1 MRKQMAKILTAV
13 LLLGTLTDVSTAKA
27 VAPKLNK
34 SKLTL
39 YIACNYT
46 LKVKKASGKVKWTS
60 GKKSV
65 ATVSSKGKVV
75 AKKAGKAKIT
85 AKIGS
90 KKLICRLTVK
100 NRSLG
105 KGTKSSP
112 KSAYNNNSFTFYE
125 EGKKIGIISMQLE
138 SFASG
143 AESAK
148 LAKKNSS
155 NLVPKSIWNDV
166 IEEANDVIDTDVETH
181 LQGYDIDDKVLKIAR
196 DNAARAGV
204 ADLVHFQNRDVADLS
219 HAKKYG
225 FIITNPPYGER
236 LEEKEAL
243 PQIYTAL
250 GNAFNKLDDWSAY
263 VITPYEEIEKDFNK
277 KATKKRKLYN
287 GMIKTY
293 YYQFLGPRPP
303 KRRNEEKA

>member
-13 LLLGTLTDVSTAKA
+13 LLLGTLTNVSTAKA
-27 VAPKLNK
+27 AAPKLNK

-39 YIACNYT
+39 YIGSNYT

-100 NRSLG
+100 KRPLG
-105 KGTKSSP
+105 KGTKASP

-125 EGKKIGIISMQLE
+125 EGKKIGKISMQLE

-155 NLVPKSIWNDV
+155 NLVPKSNEEYLYFRFKITYHSGTQTIKAKDV
-166 IEEANDVIDTDVETH
+166 
-181 LQGYDIDDKVLKIAR
+181 
-196 DNAARAGV
+196 
-204 ADLVHFQNRDVADLS
+204 
-219 HAKKYG
+219 
-225 FIITNPPYGER
+225 
-236 LEEKEAL
+236 
-243 PQIYTAL
+243 
-250 GNAFNKLDDWSAY
+250 FN
-263 VITPYEEIEKDFNK
+263 
-277 KATKKRKLYN
+277 
-287 GMIKTY
+287 Y
-293 YYQFLGPRPP
+293 YYNIFGANSTKQMTNLDWGFFFEDVDDLGQVLLSPG
-303 KRRNEEKA
+303 NTITCGKAVLINKGFAPYTYRIQTGKNTYSWFTTAR

>member
-1 MRKQMAKILTAV
+1 M
-13 LLLGTLTDVSTAKA
+13 TDVSTAKA
-27 VAPKLNK
+27 AAPKLNK

-39 YIACNYT
+39 YIGSNYT

-65 ATVSSKGKVV
+65 ATVSSKGKEI

-105 KGTKSSP
+105 KGTKASP

-125 EGKKIGIISMQLE
+125 EGKKIGKISMQLE

-155 NLVPKSIWNDV
+155 NLVPK
-166 IEEANDVIDTDVETH
+166 ANENI
-181 LQGYDIDDKVLKIAR
+181 YISVLRLPIIQ
-196 DNAARAGV
+196 
-204 ADLVHFQNRDVADLS
+204 VHRQLRQKMFLITTTISSEQTLQNR
-219 HAKKYG
+219 
-225 FIITNPPYGER
+225 
-236 LEEKEAL
+236 
-243 PQIYTAL
+243 
-250 GNAFNKLDDWSAY
+250 
-263 VITPYEEIEKDFNK
+263 
-277 KATKKRKLYN
+277 
-287 GMIKTY
+287 
-293 YYQFLGPRPP
+293 
-303 KRRNEEKA
+303 

>member
-27 VAPKLNK
+27 AAPKLNK

-39 YIACNYT
+39 YIGSNYT

-105 KGTKSSP
+105 KGTKASP
-112 KSAYNNNSFTFYE
+112 RSAYNNNSFTFYE
-125 EGKKIGIISMQLE
+125 EGKKIGKISMQLE

-148 LAKKNSS
+148 LAKKRNICISALRLPIIRVHRQLRQKMFLITTTISS
-155 NLVPKSIWNDV
+155 EQTL
-166 IEEANDVIDTDVETH
+166 
-181 LQGYDIDDKVLKIAR
+181 
-196 DNAARAGV
+196 
-204 ADLVHFQNRDVADLS
+204 QNR
-219 HAKKYG
+219 
-225 FIITNPPYGER
+225 
-236 LEEKEAL
+236 
-243 PQIYTAL
+243 
-250 GNAFNKLDDWSAY
+250 
-263 VITPYEEIEKDFNK
+263 
-277 KATKKRKLYN
+277 
-287 GMIKTY
+287 
-293 YYQFLGPRPP
+293 
-303 KRRNEEKA
+303 

>member
-1 MRKQMAKILTAV
+1 MAKILTAV

-27 VAPKLNK
+27 AAPKLNK

-39 YIACNYT
+39 YIGSNYT

-75 AKKAGKAKIT
+75 AKKRERLNT

-105 KGTKSSP
+105 KGTKASP

-125 EGKKIGIISMQLE
+125 EGKKIGKISMQLE

-155 NLVPKSIWNDV
+155 NLVPKANEEYLYFRFKITYHSGTQTINAKDV
-166 IEEANDVIDTDVETH
+166 FITTTISSEQT
-181 LQGYDIDDKVLKIAR
+181 L
-196 DNAARAGV
+196 
-204 ADLVHFQNRDVADLS
+204 QNR
-219 HAKKYG
+219 
-225 FIITNPPYGER
+225 
-236 LEEKEAL
+236 
-243 PQIYTAL
+243 
-250 GNAFNKLDDWSAY
+250 
-263 VITPYEEIEKDFNK
+263 
-277 KATKKRKLYN
+277 
-287 GMIKTY
+287 
-293 YYQFLGPRPP
+293 
-303 KRRNEEKA
+303 